1 MTKSENASTATIAC
15 QGLSCKFEYAESA
28 RVDLE
33 KDVRALLDEIVSKV
47 NG

>member
-15 QGLSCKFEYAESA
+15 QGLSCKFEYAETA
-28 RVDLE
+28 LADLE